1 MRRWVYNLISVNGQ
15 ENQSR
20 DYYDLFMVITIL
32 LSLLPLT
39 FKVMPTYAIWLD
51 GLASLIFLLDY
62 GLRLLTAD
70 YALGK
75 GRLSFVLYPFT
86 FLALIDLISILP
98 TLQWV
103 NGSFRLFRLFR
114 LVGSLRVF
122 KIFRYSK
129 NIRLITNVL
138 KRQREPLS
146 LVAFFALAYIFVSA
160 LIIFNIEADTFDNF
174 FDALYWATTTL
185 TTIGYGDIYAST
197 DLGKLLTMLS
207 AFFGIAIVALPAGII
222 TAGYMEEVNRRKG
235 Q

>member
-39 FKVMPTYAIWLD
+39 FKVMPTYAVWLD

-62 GLRLLTAD
+62 GVRLLTAD

-86 FLALIDLISILP
+86 FLALIDLISIFP
-98 TLQWV
+98 TLQWL

-129 NIRLITNVL
+129 NIRLIANVL

-197 DLGKLLTMLS
+197 DLGKFLTMLS